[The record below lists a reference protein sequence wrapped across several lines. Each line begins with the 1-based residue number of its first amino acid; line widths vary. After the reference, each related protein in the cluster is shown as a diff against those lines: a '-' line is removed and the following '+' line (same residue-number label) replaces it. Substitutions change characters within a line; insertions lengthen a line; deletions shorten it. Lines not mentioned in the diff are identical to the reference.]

1 MKNRISKL
9 ILSLLLIFVSTINI
23 FAENPTSK
31 EEGFNPTPHILH
43 HIADSYEWH
52 LWGDISI
59 PLPVIL
65 YTEGNLDVFMS
76 SEFHHGKSKVTKGDR
91 TYKID
96 HHKIVEEN
104 DKKIINVSVTK
115 NVASM
120 ILSVLILFFI
130 LRKVSAG
137 YKNKKQAPKG
147 IQAFLEPLLL
157 FVRDDIITS
166 SLGPNYKRYT
176 VFLLTI
182 FFFILT
188 NNLLGLTPGAA
199 NVTGNISVTLVLSLF
214 TFIIITISANKGYW
228 KHLIKPPGTPLPL
241 LPIMIPIE
249 IFGVFTKPFALMI
262 RLFANITAGHII
274 IFSLISLIFVASNN
288 GENVVAGWAV
298 APLSERFVLFIFL
311 IEILVAFL
319 QAYIFTLL
327 SAVFIGLAVKEEDH

>member
-1 MKNRISKL
+1 MKKRISKL

-76 SEFHHGKSKVTKGDR
+76 SEFHHGKSKVIRGDR

-147 IQAFLEPLLL
+147 IQAFLEPLIL
-157 FVRDDIITS
+157 FVRDDIIKS
-166 SLGPNYKRYT
+166 SIGPKYKRYT
-176 VFLLTI
+176 VFLLTT

-214 TFIIITISANKGYW
+214 TFIIITISANKSYW

-298 APLSERFVLFIFL
+298 APLSVMFVLFIFL